1 MKKIIIFAILSFGL
15 FAETVKVDLD
25 SIIAKHPKFEIM
37 KTDLEKEKTKL
48 QEVLDIKQN
57 ELNTEEAALEAKGD
71 KVTEEEAVA
80 FYKKEQELQNLFA
93 QAQTNLSNLKNQKMQ
108 SIYTDI
114 LNAIEILYKEKKYTA
129 IIDSEAIIQG
139 KDNVKDVSDEVVKLL
154 KGTEKISLF

>member
-1 MKKIIIFAILSFGL
+1 MKKLIIFIMFSIGV

-25 SIIAKHPKFEIM
+25 SIITKHPKFETM
-37 KTDLEKEKTKL
+37 KTELEKEKIKL

-57 ELNTEEAALEAKGD
+57 ELNTEEAALQAKGD
-71 KVTEEEAVA
+71 KVTEEEAIA

-93 QAQTNLSNLKNQKMQ
+93 QAQNNLSNLKNQKMQ

-114 LNAIEILYKEKKYTA
+114 LNAIEILYKQKKYTA

-139 KDNVKDVSDEVVKLL
+139 KDKVKDVSDEVVKLL
-154 KGTEKISLF
+154 SGTEKISLF